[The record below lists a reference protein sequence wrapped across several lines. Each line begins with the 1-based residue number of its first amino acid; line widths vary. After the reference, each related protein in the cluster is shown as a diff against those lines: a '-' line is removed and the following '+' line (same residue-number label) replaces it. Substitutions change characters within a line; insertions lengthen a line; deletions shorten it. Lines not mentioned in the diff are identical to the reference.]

1 MELFRSG
8 KDVEMGVSL
17 TDLGNRSKMFGD
29 HLNIETKL
37 KLSDFKEMKS
47 SFKPRTRNFSD
58 MVKKT

>member
-1 MELFRSG
+1 
-8 KDVEMGVSL
+8 MGVSL